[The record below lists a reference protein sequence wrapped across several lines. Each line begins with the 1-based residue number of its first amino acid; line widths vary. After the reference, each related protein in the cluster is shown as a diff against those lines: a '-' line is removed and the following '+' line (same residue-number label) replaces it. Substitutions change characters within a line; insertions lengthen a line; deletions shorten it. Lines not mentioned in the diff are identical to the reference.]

1 MVRFLKVFTREIAN
15 ALLLVVGVT
24 TILYL
29 TFNIMPGSFTGKG
42 VGFSGYIDLIK
53 RLFIFKFG
61 VSPVSG
67 RDIGSIVFPAF
78 RNTLIL
84 TLGSIVV
91 SLLIAVPIGIFSAYK
106 RFKSYSWTLSI
117 FSYIISSI
125 PVFFL
130 GYLVL
135 YLVSRYT
142 GVLPIYYLSETQRG
156 KPVLSYILPIIV
168 LGVGND
174 SISEIVRLVGGE
186 LERVMSKEYVI
197 ASKARGERVLKSSV
211 HEGIIIPIISIIFSK
226 IPFIIGGAVIVEH
239 VFNWPGAGRLA
250 FQATLDRDLPMLVV
264 VAFLSVLFVRAAT
277 LIKDMVLYYYQRSER

>member
-1 MVRFLKVFTREIAN
+1 MVRFLKVFMREILN
-15 ALLLVVGVT
+15 AVLLIVGVT

-29 TFNIMPGSFTGKG
+29 IFSIMPGSFIGKG
-42 VGFSGYIDLIK
+42 QGFSGYIDTIR
-53 RLFIFKFG
+53 RLFTFKFG
-61 VSPVSG
+61 ISPVSG
-67 RDIGSIVFPAF
+67 RDIGNLVFPAF
-78 RNTLIL
+78 KNTLIL
-84 TLGSIVV
+84 TIGSIFV
-91 SLLIAVPIGIFSAYK
+91 SLLISVPIGILSSYR

-142 GVLPIYYLSETQRG
+142 GVLPIYYLNEAQRG
-156 KPVLSYILPIIV
+156 KPILSYILPIIV

-186 LERVMSKEYVI
+186 LERVMSEDYVV
-197 ASKARGERVLKSSV
+197 ASKARGERVLQSSV

-226 IPFIIGGAVIVEH
+226 IPFLIGGAVIVEH

-250 FQATLDRDLPMLVV
+250 FQATLDRDLPVLVV
-264 VAFLSVLFVRAAT
+264 IAFLSVLFVRAAT
-277 LIKDMVLYYYQRSER
+277 LIKGMVLYYYQTSER